1 MVFEDSA
8 ISSATELNEITTWC
22 CFTVHTRVI
31 YWSSII
37 VLAYLRITVHNSQKP
52 YIIQR
57 NEFRHATLAR

>member
-22 CFTVHTRVI
+22 CFIVHTRVI

-52 YIIQR
+52 YII
-57 NEFRHATLAR
+57 